1 MTVKNHDEIKFENM
15 VVPKLQQTISTPDIW
30 QTRIRLFARGQ
41 LTGGGVGSVDISSLA
56 QSITWQDQS
65 TDDLANI
72 NTQAA
77 MVGSL
82 VMTKPNLRDYK
93 KLGGLVFPGAGESF
107 TARMNA
113 RGVGRGNA
121 PPGAMGAVIIC
132 QCGYGNTYQ
141 NIWAMRIVPGYDS
154 GIAETITL
162 SDGSWTLNL
171 ADDLWSMAQT
181 VADFKY
187 TKGKTIRKNG
197 WRCDQIALD
206 LCQQY
211 RVPVRTLAKGT
222 AYFELSASDTQLTS
236 PVAVLTKAYAEE
248 TKRTGRTFIIR
259 WGAPGPAFPLGALE
273 VIPMRR
279 NRVLY
284 KFRDQLLEATLTRNM
299 DPTFCTVIEA
309 RGQLQV
315 GKTTKK
321 ITYAAKNGGAIN
333 RFGFIRKTV
342 NFGKVSSHLEL
353 EILAKRALAQRLT
366 PIRTAELN
374 HPGFP
379 TVRRGDAIHVNLPE
393 EGYQETKLIAYDTI
407 TEKGKSKAYVAA
419 LRAAEKLDPTM
430 FDKPD
435 PKLAATATADSS
447 SSTDSAAADANT
459 PAFLPVAN
467 QGLAFVTSAVHS
479 ASAGSYTMDLTL
491 GFQDVLDPNEV
502 RAQVDKAVRDYKATQ
517 KKAKK

>member
-1 MTVKNHDEIKFENM
+1 MTNANHDEIKFEKM
-15 VVPKLQQTISTPDIW
+15 ATADLQQTISTPDIW
-30 QTRIRLFARGQ
+30 QTRIRLFARGTK
-41 LTGGGVGSVDISSLA
+41 TGGGVGSVDISSLA

-77 MVGSL
+77 MTGSL

-93 KLGGLVFPGAGESF
+93 KLGGLVFPGPGESF
-107 TARMNA
+107 TARMNSL
-113 RGVGRGNA
+113 GVGEGSA
-121 PPGAMGAVIIC
+121 PPGAVGSVIIC
-132 QCGYGNTYQ
+132 QVGYGNSYT
-141 NIWAMRIVPGYDS
+141 NIWAMRVVPGYDS
-154 GIAETITL
+154 GVSETVTL

-171 ADDLWSMAQT
+171 ADDLWAMAQT

-187 TKGKTIRKNG
+187 TKGKVTRKNG

-211 RVPVRTLAKGT
+211 KIPVRTLCKGT
-222 AYFELSASDTQLTS
+222 AYFELAASDTQLTS
-236 PVAVLTKAYAEE
+236 PADVLTKAYAEE

-259 WGAPGPAFPLGALE
+259 WGPPGQAFPLGALE

-284 KFRDQLLEATLTRNM
+284 KFRDQLMEATLTRDM
-299 DPTFCTVIEA
+299 DPTFATVVEA
-309 RGQLQV
+309 RGQLQS

-321 ITYAAKNGGAIN
+321 ITFTAKNGGAIN

-353 EILAKRALAQRLT
+353 QILAKRSLAQRLT
-366 PIRTAELN
+366 PIRTAEIN

-379 TVRRGDAIHVNLPE
+379 TVRRGDAIHLNIPE
-393 EGYQETKLIAYDTI
+393 EGYQETKLLAYSTIA
-407 TEKGKSKAYVAA
+407 EKGKSKMYVAA
-419 LRAAEKLDPTM
+419 LRDAEKLDPTM

-435 PKLAATATADSS
+435 AALAASQASQDT
-447 SSTDSAAADANT
+447 STTTQAADANT

-467 QGLAFVTSAVHS
+467 QGLAFVTSAVHT
-479 ASAGSYTMDLTL
+479 ASAGSYTMDLSL

-502 RAQVDKAVRDYKATQ
+502 RAQVDKAVRAYKSSN
-517 KKAKK
+517 KGS